1 MAAKLKIKKRV
12 KFPARKGAGRKSPY
26 ARWVADELKPVLPE
40 ILDKEGYAI
49 AVPTTFLKTA
59 DGADRDPLKFS
70 RSFTVTLRKL
80 LGEEITNEMHVQC
93 RIDTDGEVV
102 IVAQS
107 YGEGDEDADE
117 DSEEESD
124 EDEESEDEE

>member
-26 ARWVADELKPVLPE
+26 ARWVADELKPILPE
-40 ILDKEGYAI
+40 ILDQDGYAI
-49 AVPTTFLKTA
+49 PVPTSFLKTA
-59 DGADRDPLKFS
+59 DGADRDPIKFS

-80 LGEEITNEMHVQC
+80 LGEDVTDEMHVQC
-93 RIDTDGEVV
+93 RVDTEGEVV
-102 IVAQS
+102 IVASS
-107 YGEGDEDADE
+107 YG
-117 DSEEESD
+117 DSDEEEETEESE